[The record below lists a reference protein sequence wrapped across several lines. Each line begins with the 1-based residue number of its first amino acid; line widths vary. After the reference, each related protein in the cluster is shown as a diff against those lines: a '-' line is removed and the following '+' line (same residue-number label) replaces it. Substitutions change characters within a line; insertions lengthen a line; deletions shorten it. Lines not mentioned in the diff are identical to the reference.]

1 MGKRQRQPAE
11 EPPARTYSLRSRSGS
26 QASAVEAEAQS
37 SAGPVKVKAKRSR
50 PAPGEALEDF
60 APAPPPREWQ
70 LLRTGDGDAEH
81 AARETARLAKLTDL
95 ERRARAKGAA
105 LVAGVDEAG
114 RGPLAGPVV
123 AAAVIL
129 PPDLLIE
136 GVDDSKKLLPEKRA
150 AIYAALR
157 ADPRVRIGI
166 GIAEADAIDR
176 DNILQATF
184 SAMRE
189 AVRNVG
195 EPRPDHLL
203 VDGPF
208 GIECSATAGG
218 AIPCSAVVKGDS
230 RSLSIAAASI
240 CAKEERDRIMEE
252 HARRWP
258 AYGFDVHKGYPT
270 AKHVAAIAQHG
281 PCAIHRM
288 TFAPLKA
295 MKAKP

>member
-1 MGKRQRQPAE
+1 MLFALLGPVADIFRARPCSSLASLSAFRASPLLRSRSFMGKRQRQPADE
-11 EPPARTYSLRSRSGS
+11 LPARTYSLRSRSGS
-26 QASAVEAEAQS
+26 QASAGTFCERATEMRSTRRAQ
-37 SAGPVKVKAKRSR
+37 
-50 PAPGEALEDF
+50 
-60 APAPPPREWQ
+60 
-70 LLRTGDGDAEH
+70 GDG
-81 AARETARLAKLTDL
+81 AAAAQLATLTDL

-150 AIYAALR
+150 AIHAALR

-195 EPRPDHLL
+195 EPRPDHLP

-208 GIECSATAGG
+208 GIECSARR
-218 AIPCSAVVKGDS
+218 CSQSQVFN
-230 RSLSIAAASI
+230 
-240 CAKEERDRIMEE
+240 CAPVD
-252 HARRWP
+252 
-258 AYGFDVHKGYPT
+258 YVNTPT
-270 AKHVAAIAQHG
+270 ASTRLQIKAVAGAAPDPG
-281 PCAIHRM
+281 PP
-288 TFAPLKA
+288 TG
-295 MKAKP
+295 